1 MSNNI
6 CIFYGIDPNILWLD
20 FLYDLVDRVTPTTS
34 SVTSNDSSGSN
45 NNGHQKSVQE
55 ILSEEYSLKEIYQH
69 DGTHLHPRYV
79 ALVEKAINKQMK

>member
-1 MSNNI
+1 MY
-6 CIFYGIDPNILWLD
+6 FYVIDPSILWLD

>member
-1 MSNNI
+1 MSNSR
-6 CIFYGIDPNILWLD
+6 CIVSVIDPNILWLD
-20 FLYDLVDRVTPTTS
+20 FLYDLVDRVTPTVSSATS
-34 SVTSNDSSGSN
+34 TTTDSS

-79 ALVEKAINKQMK
+79 ALVEKAINKHIK

>member
-1 MSNNI
+1 MSNSR
-6 CIFYGIDPNILWLD
+6 CIVSVIDPNILWLD
-20 FLYDLVDRVTPTTS
+20 FLYDLVDRVTPTVSSATS
-34 SVTSNDSSGSN
+34 TTTDSS

-79 ALVEKAINKQMK
+79 TLVEKAINKHIK

>member
-1 MSNNI
+1 MSNSR
-6 CIFYGIDPNILWLD
+6 CIVSVIDPNILWLD
-20 FLYDLVDRVTPTTS
+20 FLYDLVDRVTPTASSATS
-34 SVTSNDSSGSN
+34 TTTDSS

-79 ALVEKAINKQMK
+79 TLVEKAINKHIK

>member
-1 MSNNI
+1 MY
-6 CIFYGIDPNILWLD
+6 FYVIDPSILWLD

-79 ALVEKAINKQMK
+79 ALVEKAINKHIK